1 MKTPDQILYVLINS
15 LLVAVTANAEPKT
28 VYELPSSGMAVC
40 KENCKDL
47 GVADCE
53 NSTERKITATP
64 IEGTSITIKGR
75 GMADANSCYS
85 DGRVTAE
92 FESKD
97 GKVSKHGEAVIK
109 CKSSNNFTI
118 EIPLESL
125 STGELTVYSKV
136 SDWCT
141 TVKALKVFVE

>member
-1 MKTPDQILYVLINS
+1 MKKTNQFLYVLINS
-15 LLVAVTANAEPKT
+15 LLVASSAYAEPRI
-28 VYELPSSGMAVC
+28 VYELPSEMAVC
-40 KENCKDL
+40 KVNCKDL
-47 GVADCE
+47 AVADCK
-53 NSTERKITATP
+53 NSTERKIIATP
-64 IEGTSITIKGR
+64 IQGTTIIIKGR
-75 GMADANSCYS
+75 GASDATSCYS

-97 GKVSKHGEAVIK
+97 GKVSKHGEAVIQ

-118 EIPLESL
+118 QMPLESL

-141 TVKALKVFVE
+141 TIKELKVLVE